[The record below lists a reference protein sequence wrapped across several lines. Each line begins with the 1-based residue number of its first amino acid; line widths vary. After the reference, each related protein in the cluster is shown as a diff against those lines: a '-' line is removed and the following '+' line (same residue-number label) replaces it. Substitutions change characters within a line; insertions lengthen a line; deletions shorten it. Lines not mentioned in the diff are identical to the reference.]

1 MDVIK
6 AARNLGAAMQED
18 ERFVEYART
27 KLALD
32 SDEVLQDLVG
42 KFNVARMNI
51 DRLGEQEERDEEK
64 FREANLELREIY
76 DSIMN
81 NETMKA
87 YNDAKLGVDKML
99 ADVMAIIQ
107 MCSEGADPETCEIP
121 EGGCT
126 GSCSTCAGCH

>member
-6 AARNLGAAMQED
+6 AARNLGTAMQQD
-18 ERFVEYART
+18 ERFVEYAKA

-32 SDEVLQDLVG
+32 KDEELQNKVG
-42 KFNVARMNI
+42 EFNIARMNI
-51 DRLGEQEERDEEK
+51 ERLGEQEERDEEK
-64 FREANLELREIY
+64 FRAANLELREIY
-76 DSIMN
+76 DSIMS

-87 YNDAKLGVDKML
+87 YNDSKLAVEKMM
-99 ADVMAIIQ
+99 ADVMSIIQ

>member
-6 AARNLGAAMQED
+6 AARNLGSAMQED
-18 ERFVEYART
+18 QRFVEYAKA

-32 SDEVLQDLVG
+32 KDEELQNKVG
-42 KFNVARMNI
+42 EFNIARMNI
-51 DRLGEQEERDEEK
+51 ERLGESEERDEEK
-64 FREANLELREIY
+64 FRAANLELREIY
-76 DSIMN
+76 DAIMS

-99 ADVMAIIQ
+99 SDVMAIIQ

>member
-1 MDVIK
+1 MDVIN
-6 AARNLGAAMQED
+6 AARNLGTAMQKD

-32 SDEVLQDLVG
+32 NNEELQDLVG

-51 DRLGEQEERDEEK
+51 ERLGEQEERDEEK

-99 ADVMAIIQ
+99 SDVMAIIQ

>member
-6 AARNLGAAMQED
+6 AARNLGAAIQAD

-32 SDEVLQDLVG
+32 KDEVLQDLVG
-42 KFNVARMNI
+42 KFNIARMNI
-51 DRLGEQEERDEEK
+51 ERLGEQEERDEEK

-81 NETMKA
+81 NENMKA
-87 YNDAKLGVDKML
+87 YNDAKLGVDKMIS
-99 ADVMAIIQ
+99 DVMGIIQ

>member
-18 ERFVEYART
+18 ERFVEYAKT

-32 SDEVLQDLVG
+32 SNEELQDLVG

-51 DRLGEQEERDEEK
+51 ERLGEQEERDEEN

>member
-6 AARNLGAAMQED
+6 AARNLGAALQAD

-32 SDEVLQDLVG
+32 KDEVLQDLVG
-42 KFNVARMNI
+42 KFNIARMNI
-51 DRLGEQEERDEEK
+51 ERLGEQEERDEEK

-81 NETMKA
+81 NENMKA
-87 YNDAKLGVDKML
+87 YNDAKLGVDKMIS
-99 ADVMAIIQ
+99 DVMGIIQ

>member
-6 AARNLGAAMQED
+6 AARNLGTAMQAD
-18 ERFVEYART
+18 ERFVEYAKT

-32 SDEVLQDLVG
+32 NDEVLQDLVG

-51 DRLGEQEERDEEK
+51 ERLGEQEERDEEK
-64 FREANLELREIY
+64 FKEANLELREIY

-81 NETMKA
+81 NEKMKA
-87 YNDAKLGVDKML
+87 YNDAKLGVDKMM

-126 GSCSTCAGCH
+126 GSCSTCSGCH

>member
-32 SDEVLQDLVG
+32 SNEELQDLVG

-51 DRLGEQEERDEEK
+51 ERLGEQEERDEEK

-76 DSIMN
+76 DSIMS

-87 YNDAKLGVDKML
+87 YNDAKLGVDKMI

-107 MCSEGADPETCEIP
+107 MCSEGADPQTCEIP

>member
-6 AARNLGAAMQED
+6 AARNLGAAMQKD
-18 ERFVEYART
+18 ERFVEYAKT

-32 SDEVLQDLVG
+32 SNEELQDLVG

-51 DRLGEQEERDEEK
+51 ERLGEQEERDEEK

>member
-6 AARNLGAAMQED
+6 AARNLGSAMQKD
-18 ERFVEYART
+18 ERFVEYAKT

-32 SDEVLQDLVG
+32 SNEELQDLVG

-51 DRLGEQEERDEEK
+51 ERLGEQEERDEEK
-64 FREANLELREIY
+64 FREANLELRQIY

>member
-6 AARNLGAAMQED
+6 AARNLGAAIQED

-32 SDEVLQDLVG
+32 SNEELQDLVG

-51 DRLGEQEERDEEK
+51 ERLGEQEERDEEK

-76 DSIMN
+76 DSIMS

-87 YNDAKLGVDKML
+87 YNDAKLGVDKMI
-99 ADVMAIIQ
+99 ADAMAIIQ

>member
-6 AARNLGAAMQED
+6 AARNLGTAMQED
-18 ERFVEYART
+18 ERFIRYAKA

-32 SDEVLQDLVG
+32 KDEELQNKVG
-42 KFNVARMNI
+42 EFNITRMNI
-51 DRLGEQEERDEEK
+51 ERLGENEERDEEK
-64 FREANLELREIY
+64 FRAANLELREIY
-76 DSIMN
+76 DAIMN

-87 YNDAKLGVDKML
+87 YNDSKAAVDKML
-99 ADVMAIIQ
+99 SDVMAIVQ

-126 GSCSTCAGCH
+126 GSCSSCSGCH

>member
-18 ERFVEYART
+18 ERFIEYAKT

-32 SDEVLQDLVG
+32 SNEELQDLVG

-51 DRLGEQEERDEEK
+51 ERLGEQEERDEEK

>member
-6 AARNLGAAMQED
+6 AARNLGTAMQED
-18 ERFVEYART
+18 ERFVEYAKT

-32 SDEVLQDLVG
+32 SNEELQDLVG

-51 DRLGEQEERDEEK
+51 ERLGEQEERDEEK

>member
-6 AARNLGAAMQED
+6 AARNLGSAMQKD

-32 SDEVLQDLVG
+32 NNEELQDLVG

-51 DRLGEQEERDEEK
+51 ERIGEQEERDDDK

-81 NETMKA
+81 NEVMKA
-87 YNDAKLGVDKML
+87 YNDAKLGVDKMM

-126 GSCSTCAGCH
+126 GSCSSCSGCH

>member
-6 AARNLGAAMQED
+6 AARNLRAAMQED
-18 ERFVEYART
+18 KRFVEYAKA

-32 SDEVLQDLVG
+32 KDDELQNKVG
-42 KFNVARMNI
+42 EFNIARMNI
-51 DRLGEQEERDEEK
+51 ERIGEDQERDQEK
-64 FREANLELREIY
+64 FRAANLKLREIY
-76 DSIMN
+76 DEIMN

-87 YNDAKLGVDKML
+87 YNEAKSQVDKMMS
-99 ADVMAIIQ
+99 DIMAIIQ

>member
-18 ERFVEYART
+18 ERFVEYAKT

-32 SDEVLQDLVG
+32 SNEELQDLVG

-51 DRLGEQEERDEEK
+51 ERLGEQDERDEEK

-107 MCSEGADPETCEIP
+107 MCCEGADPETCEIP

>member
-18 ERFVEYART
+18 ERFVEYAKT

-32 SDEVLQDLVG
+32 SNEELQDLVG

-51 DRLGEQEERDEEK
+51 ERLGEQEERDEEK

>member
-6 AARNLGAAMQED
+6 AARNLGKSMQED
-18 ERFVEYART
+18 PRFVEYART

-32 SDEVLQDLVG
+32 KDEELQNKVG
-42 KFNVARMNI
+42 EFNVARMNI
-51 DRLGEQEERDEEK
+51 ERLGESEDRDEEK
-64 FREANLELREIY
+64 FRAANLELREIY
-76 DSIMN
+76 DAIMN

-87 YNDAKLGVDKML
+87 YNEAKAAVDKML
-99 ADVMAIIQ
+99 GDVMAIIQ

-126 GSCSTCAGCH
+126 GSCSTCSGCH

>member
-6 AARNLGAAMQED
+6 AARNLGTAMQED
-18 ERFVEYART
+18 ERFIEYAKA

-32 SDEVLQDLVG
+32 NNQELQDLVG
-42 KFNVARMNI
+42 KFNLVRMNI
-51 DRLGEQEERDEEK
+51 ERLGEQEERDEDK
-64 FREANLELREIY
+64 FRKANLELREIY

-87 YNDAKLGVDKML
+87 YNNAKLGVDKMM

>member
-6 AARNLGAAMQED
+6 AARNLGTAMQED
-18 ERFVEYART
+18 ARFIEYAKT

-32 SDEVLQDLVG
+32 SDEELQEKIG
-42 KFNVARMNI
+42 EFNIARMNI
-51 DRLGEQEERDEEK
+51 ERLGEEEERDQEK
-64 FREANLELREIY
+64 FRAANLKLREIY
-76 DSIMN
+76 DAIMN
-81 NETMKA
+81 NQTMQA
-87 YNDAKLGVDKML
+87 YNGAKAEVDKML
-99 ADVMAIIQ
+99 SDIMAIIQ

>member
-6 AARNLGAAMQED
+6 AARDLGTAMQED
-18 ERFVEYART
+18 ERFIEYAKA

-32 SDEVLQDLVG
+32 SNRELQDLVG

-51 DRLGEQEERDEEK
+51 ERIGEQEERDEEK
-64 FREANLELREIY
+64 LRSANLELREIY
-76 DSIMN
+76 DSIMK

-87 YNDAKLGVDKML
+87 YNDAKIGVDKMMS
-99 ADVMAIIQ
+99 DIMAIIQ
-107 MCSEGADPETCEIP
+107 MCSEGADPQTCEIP

>member
-6 AARNLGAAMQED
+6 AARNLGAAIQAD
-18 ERFVEYART
+18 EKFVEYART

-32 SDEVLQDLVG
+32 SNEELQDLVG

-51 DRLGEQEERDEEK
+51 ERLGEQEERDDEK

-87 YNDAKLGVDKML
+87 YNDAKLGVDKMM

>member
-6 AARNLGAAMQED
+6 AARNLGTAMQKD
-18 ERFVEYART
+18 ERFVEYAKT

-32 SDEVLQDLVG
+32 SNEELQDLVG

-51 DRLGEQEERDEEK
+51 ERLGEQEERDEEK

>member
-6 AARNLGAAMQED
+6 AARDLGNAMQKD
-18 ERFVEYART
+18 ERFVSYAKA

-32 SDEVLQDLVG
+32 GDETLQEKVG
-42 KFNVARMNI
+42 AFNVARMNI
-51 DRLGEQEERDEEK
+51 ERLGSEENRDEEK
-64 FREANLELREIY
+64 FREANLELRAIY
-76 DSIMN
+76 DEIMN

-87 YNDAKLGVDKML
+87 YNEAKEQVDKMMN
-99 ADVMAIIQ
+99 DVMTIIH